1 MYPHVFHGLI
11 NSILVIAFIYGLALL
26 LRRNGTLTEE
36 HSLTLARIVTDL
48 CVPAMI
54 FVSLA
59 NQSIRLD
66 QVAPAVTMLGLELS
80 CIALAWA
87 VAVVL
92 KFNKAQQG
100 AIVFCSAFGSS
111 TFLGYSIIMQMF
123 PNTPEA
129 LSEAVLISEI
139 GVGYPIFI
147 LGPILAAYFG
157 SQAVDLKLQWKSSLS
172 FFKSPVFFALLIGIL
187 WGHFQLPNQENA
199 FLAPIFQLCKV
210 LASALTP
217 IAILSVG
224 LMFRPPHLRTILVPL
239 TIVILLKLI
248 IKPLLAG
255 SLATQFGFPELWK
268 EVLVLLAAMPPAVLG
283 AVFLRR
289 YGGDASLASALLL
302 TASLVSCVTL
312 LGVFWMIG

>member
-1 MYPHVFHGLI
+1 MQVFHYLI
-11 NSILVIAFIYGLALL
+11 NSILVIVLLYALALL
-26 LRRNGTLTEE
+26 LRRKGTLTEE

-48 CVPAMI
+48 CLPAII

-59 NQSIRLD
+59 KQSIRLD
-66 QVAPAVTMLGLELS
+66 QIAPALVMLGLEIF
-80 CIALAWA
+80 CIALAWI
-87 VAVVL
+87 VSVLL

-111 TFLGYSIIMQMF
+111 TFLGYSIILQMF
-123 PNTPEA
+123 PHTPGA

-157 SQAVDLKLQWKSSLS
+157 SEESAPKLQWKSSLG
-172 FFKSPVFFALLIGIL
+172 FFQSPVFFALLLGLL
-187 WGHFQLPNQENA
+187 WGHFRLPGQENV
-199 FLAPIFQLCKV
+199 FLAPIFQLCHV

-217 IAILSVG
+217 LAILSVG
-224 LMFRPPHLRTILVPL
+224 LMFKIPHLGKIMGPL

-248 IKPLLAG
+248 TKPILA
-255 SLATQFGFPELWK
+255 SFLATRFGFPVLWK
-268 EVLVLLAAMPPAVLG
+268 EVLVLLAAMPPAILG

-312 LGVFWMIG
+312 VGVFWTFG

>member
-1 MYPHVFHGLI
+1 MHAFHSLV
-11 NSILVIAFIYGLALL
+11 NAILVIVFIYALALF
-26 LRRNGTLTEE
+26 LRRKGALAEE
-36 HSLTLARIVTDL
+36 HSLTLARIVTEL
-48 CVPAMI
+48 CLPAII

-59 NQSIRLD
+59 KQSIRLD
-66 QVAPAVTMLGLELS
+66 QIVPALVMLGLELS
-80 CIALAWA
+80 CIALAWIIS
-87 VAVVL
+87 VLL

-123 PNTPEA
+123 PHTPEA

-147 LGPILAAYFG
+147 LGPTLAAYFG
-157 SQAVDLKLQWKSSLS
+157 SKELDTKSQWKTSLV
-172 FFKSPVFFALLIGIL
+172 FFKSPVFFALLIGLL
-187 WGHFQLPNQENA
+187 WGAFRLPGEENP
-199 FLAPIFQLCKV
+199 FLAPIFQLCNI

-217 IAILSVG
+217 LAILSVG
-224 LMFRPPHLRTILVPL
+224 LMFKFPHLRKIIVPL
-239 TIVILLKLI
+239 TIVVLLKLI
-248 IKPLLAG
+248 IKPLLA
-255 SLATQFGFPELWK
+255 SFFATQFGFPVLWK

-302 TASLVSCVTL
+302 TASVVSCVTL
-312 LGVFWMIG
+312 VGVFWIIG

>member
-1 MYPHVFHGLI
+1 MNIFHNLV
-11 NSILVIAFIYGLALL
+11 NAILVIAFIYALALF
-26 LRRNGTLTEE
+26 LRRKGTLTEE

-48 CVPAMI
+48 CLPAII

-59 NQSIRLD
+59 KQSIRLD
-66 QVAPAVTMLGLELS
+66 QVAPALVMLGLELF
-80 CIALAWA
+80 CIALAWG
-87 VAVVL
+87 VSVLL

-123 PNTPEA
+123 PHTPEA

-157 SQAVDLKLQWKSSLS
+157 SEKVDAKLQWKSSLG
-172 FFKSPVFFALLIGIL
+172 FFKSPVFFALLIGLL
-187 WGHFQLPNQENA
+187 WGSFRLPGQENVC
-199 FLAPIFQLCKV
+199 LAPIFQLCHV

-217 IAILSVG
+217 LAILSVG
-224 LMFRPPHLRTILVPL
+224 LMFKLPHLRKIIVPL

-248 IKPLLAG
+248 IKPLLAS

-312 LGVFWMIG
+312 VGVFWMIG

>member
-1 MYPHVFHGLI
+1 MDTFHNLV
-11 NSILVIAFIYGLALL
+11 NAILVIVAIYALALL
-26 LRRNGTLTEE
+26 LRRKGTLTEE

-48 CVPAMI
+48 CLPAII

-59 NQSIRLD
+59 RQSIRLD
-66 QVAPAVTMLGLELS
+66 QIAPALVMLGLELT
-80 CIALAWA
+80 CIALAW
-87 VAVVL
+87 VVSILL

-123 PNTPEA
+123 PDTPEA

-157 SQAVDLKLQWKSSLS
+157 SKESDVKSQLKSALG
-172 FFKSPVFFALLIGIL
+172 FFKSPVFFALLIGLL
-187 WGHFQLPNQENA
+187 WGYFKLPGQENS
-199 FLAPIFQLCKV
+199 FLAPIFQLGKV
-210 LASALTP
+210 LSAALTP
-217 IAILSVG
+217 LAILSVG
-224 LMFRPPHLRTILVPL
+224 LMFKLPSLRKILVAL
-239 TIVILLKLI
+239 TIVVLLKLL

-255 SLATQFGFPELWK
+255 YLATLFGFPELWK

-302 TASLVSCVTL
+302 VASIVSCVTL
-312 LGVFWMIG
+312 VGVFWVFG

>member
-1 MYPHVFHGLI
+1 MDEFHNLV
-11 NSILVIAFIYGLALL
+11 NAILVIVCIYALALL
-26 LRRNGTLTEE
+26 LRRKGALTEE

-48 CVPAMI
+48 CLPAII

-59 NQSIRLD
+59 KHSIRLD
-66 QVAPAVTMLGLELS
+66 QIGPALVMLGLELF
-80 CIALAWA
+80 CIALAWI
-87 VAVVL
+87 VSVLL

-111 TFLGYSIIMQMF
+111 TFLGYSIILQMF
-123 PNTPEA
+123 PNTPGA

-147 LGPILAAYFG
+147 LGPILGAYFG
-157 SQAVDLKLQWKSSLS
+157 SQESDTKLQWKASLN
-172 FFKSPVFFALLIGIL
+172 FFKSPVFFALLTGLI
-187 WGHFQLPNQENA
+187 WGHFQLPGKENI
-199 FLAPIFQLCKV
+199 FLAPLFQLGDV

-224 LMFRPPHLRTILVPL
+224 LMFKLPHLRKILVPL
-239 TIVILLKLI
+239 IIVILLKLI
-248 IKPLLAG
+248 IKPLLAS
-255 SLATQFGFPELWK
+255 SLAIQFGFPELWK

-312 LGVFWMIG
+312 VGVFWMIE

>member
-1 MYPHVFHGLI
+1 MDVFHNLI
-11 NSILVIAFIYGLALL
+11 NAILVIVCIYALALF
-26 LRRNGTLTEE
+26 LRRKGTLTEE

-48 CVPAMI
+48 CLPAII
-54 FVSLA
+54 FASLA
-59 NQSIRLD
+59 KHSIRLD
-66 QVAPAVTMLGLELS
+66 QIEPALVMLGLELF
-80 CIALAWA
+80 CIALAWI
-87 VAVVL
+87 VSILL

-147 LGPILAAYFG
+147 LGPLLGAYFG
-157 SQAVDLKLQWKSSLS
+157 SEAVNTKLQWKSSLD
-172 FFKSPVFFALLIGIL
+172 FFKSPVFFALLIGLL
-187 WGHFQLPNQENA
+187 WGHFRLPGQENI
-199 FLAPIFQLCKV
+199 FLAPLFHLCNV

-217 IAILSVG
+217 LAILSVG
-224 LMFRPPHLRTILVPL
+224 LMFKLPHLRKIIVPL
-239 TIVILLKLI
+239 IIVILLKLI
-248 IKPLLAG
+248 IKPFLAG
-255 SLATQFGFPELWK
+255 SLAIQFGFPELWK

-289 YGGDASLASALLL
+289 YGGDASLASTLLL

>member
-1 MYPHVFHGLI
+1 MNVFHSLV
-11 NSILVIAFIYGLALL
+11 NAILVIALIYALALV
-26 LRRNGTLTEE
+26 LRRKGTLTED

-48 CVPAMI
+48 CLPAVI

-59 NQSIRLD
+59 RQTIELH
-66 QVAPAVTMLGLELS
+66 QIEPALVMLGLELF
-80 CIALAWA
+80 CIAVAWG
-87 VAVVL
+87 VSVLL
-92 KFNKAQQG
+92 KFDRAQQG

-111 TFLGYSIIMQMF
+111 TFLGYAIIMQMF
-123 PNTPEA
+123 PHTHEA

-147 LGPILAAYFG
+147 LGPLLAAYFG
-157 SQAVDLKLQWKSSLS
+157 SQKVERAVQWKASLG
-172 FFKSPVFFALLIGIL
+172 FFKSPVFYALIIGLL
-187 WGHFQLPNQENA
+187 WGAFRLPGQENA
-199 FLAPIFQLCKV
+199 FLAPLFQLCHV

-217 IAILSVG
+217 LAILSVG
-224 LMFRPPHLRTILVPL
+224 LMFRMPPLRHIMASLA
-239 TIVILLKLI
+239 IVILLKLI

-255 SLATQFGFPELWK
+255 WLAVQCGFPDLWQ

-302 TASLVSCVTL
+302 TASVASCVTL
-312 LGVFWMIG
+312 LGVFWVIG